1 MKRVV
6 SFLSEL
12 VAAIYCVCLVLA
24 LWWLVSVGEG
34 VYTPPWMV
42 SPFLVALCGSG
53 AVLIYGAVYLART
66 VRRIRKR
73 PRGRRLGYVS
83 RETIRAITQERREG
97 HGTNTG
103 GRAGNRFRDGRGI
116 EAVRRT

>member
-1 MKRVV
+1 MKRVA
-6 SFLSEL
+6 SFLCEF
-12 VAAIYCVCLVLA
+12 AAAVYCLCLALA
-24 LWWLVSVGEG
+24 LWWFVSVGEG

-42 SPFLVALCGSG
+42 SPFLVALCGSS

-83 RETIRAITQERREG
+83 RETIRAITHERREG
-97 HGTNTG
+97 HGTDTR
-103 GRAGNRFRDGRGI
+103 GRAGNRCRDGRGI
-116 EAVRRT
+116 KAVRRA